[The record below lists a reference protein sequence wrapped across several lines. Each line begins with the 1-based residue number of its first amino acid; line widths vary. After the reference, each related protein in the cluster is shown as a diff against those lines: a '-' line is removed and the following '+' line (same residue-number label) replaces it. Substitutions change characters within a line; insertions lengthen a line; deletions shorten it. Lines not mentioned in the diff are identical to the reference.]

1 MKGDVPMTQPPGGQP
16 PPQEGGFGAP
26 YEPPTG
32 SAQPPPPPPG
42 YGYPP
47 QAPGPYG
54 TQPGPYGPPQPG
66 PYGPPQPGSYGPQPG
81 PYAQP
86 QPGPYGAQPG
96 YGATPPPAAPGGGRS
111 KRRTG
116 LVVGAVLA
124 VLLLAGGGVLFLG
137 GDDGAGGKKPV
148 AGPSDTTSEDGKH
161 EDKDKDKAEPAGPS
175 AAELNAGRKPGEAR
189 VLWLK
194 YNDVDLPGLGA
205 AVNGPWTAGDIVAR
219 TTYRTVS
226 GYALADG
233 TEKWK
238 LSLPTDVCAA
248 PSLPTDDGKIVIATL
263 VSNTAS
269 IPDCSVLQMI
279 DLKTGEQGWKK
290 TVPLNGRLDMR
301 SEVSLAVNGGTV
313 TYARAG
319 GGADGYRISDGEKL
333 FGEAPG
339 ECEVGDVASGAR
351 LIAGVTCSDAVG
363 KNRIEELDPTTGK
376 PKWAYQLEPGWYLQ
390 TVYSFDPPVV
400 VVTNAE
406 EQRIIALRDD
416 GTLRSRIDGPV
427 AAEAVADARTLYLPT
442 GLVYVDSRV
451 TNTIQAYDLDT
462 GKRTWEAES
471 PTGQAMKPL
480 RMEGGKV
487 LAYVLASKE
496 QGGGIV
502 ALEPGS
508 GSPQTLLRHPA
519 SAADAEDDVLSA
531 RVVYVDGRSV
541 LVPPLL
547 ASGTDEEERALKTVM
562 VFGQ

>member
-1 MKGDVPMTQPPGGQP
+1 
-16 PPQEGGFGAP
+16 
-26 YEPPTG
+26 
-32 SAQPPPPPPG
+32 
-42 YGYPP
+42 
-47 QAPGPYG
+47 
-54 TQPGPYGPPQPG
+54 
-66 PYGPPQPGSYGPQPG
+66 
-81 PYAQP
+81 
-86 QPGPYGAQPG
+86 
-96 YGATPPPAAPGGGRS
+96 
-111 KRRTG
+111 
-116 LVVGAVLA
+116 
-124 VLLLAGGGVLFLG
+124 
-137 GDDGAGGKKPV
+137 
-148 AGPSDTTSEDGKH
+148 
-161 EDKDKDKAEPAGPS
+161 DKDKDKDTAEPAGPT
-175 AAELNAGRKPGEAR
+175 AAELNAGRKPGEGR

-194 YNDVDLPGLGA
+194 YNDVDLPGMGT

-219 TTYRTVS
+219 TTYRSVS

-238 LSLPTDVCAA
+238 LPLPTDVCAA

-363 KNRIEELDPTTGK
+363 KNRIEELDPVTGK
-376 PKWAYQLEPGWYLQ
+376 PKWAHQLEPGWYLQ

-451 TNTIQAYDLDT
+451 TNTIEAYDLDT

-487 LAYVLASKE
+487 LAHVLASKE

-502 ALEPGS
+502 ALVPGS
-508 GSPQTLLRHPA
+508 GSAQTLLRHPA

-562 VFGQ
+562 VFGR